1 MSDDHLRMAV
11 VVSAHLR
18 LARVLVRHDGG
29 GKAVDLSSYFG
40 LHAGINLDLWWF
52 WKREEG
58 GREGRGFK
66 TCICVCVCV

>member
-11 VVSAHLR
+11 VMSAHLR

-29 GKAVDLSSYFG
+29 GKAVDLSSHFG

-52 WKREEG
+52 
-58 GREGRGFK
+58 
-66 TCICVCVCV
+66 